1 MGRRFAGF
9 ELGMNLRRNSPN
21 SSILECQFNSQMLM
35 CVIRFLTCQISLLAM
50 AHAAANPSAPPEVA
64 RPLPMTAVRLTGGP
78 LKQAQD
84 LDAKYL
90 LSLEVDRL
98 VAGYRL
104 RAGLEA
110 KAKGYGGWDSVEGKQ
125 LTGHIAGHY
134 LSAVSLMFA
143 ATGDVRFQQRADQLV
158 AQFKEVQDKR
168 GTGYLG
174 ALTDAKGQD
183 AAVIFEQEVAAGK
196 IHSGGFDLNG
206 MWSPYYVLH
215 KTYAGLRDA
224 YRFAGS
230 KTALELEVKFAAWA
244 ERIFAKLDATQIQT
258 ILNTEFGG
266 MNEVMVDLYVDTGDS
281 RWLELSRKFEHHLV
295 TDGLKQQ
302 KDVLPGKHGNTQIPK
317 LLGSME
323 RYAATGDAADLTAAS
338 FFWERVAHH
347 HSYATGGDGKDEY
360 FGEPDHFD
368 ERIDGRTA
376 ESCNVYNMLKLTR
389 RLFAYG
395 PSAAYG
401 DFQERALFNHVLG
414 SIDPKN
420 GSTCYMVP
428 VGRGVEREY
437 SDMLGSFTCCVG
449 SGMES
454 HALHGDGIY
463 YENGDK
469 LWINLYAPSTATW
482 QVAGVKLEMSTEFP
496 MGETASLRLKLAA
509 PKEFT
514 LALRKPWWIQD
525 GFTIKI
531 NGLVPVGQS
540 SADQPANTGCFVE
553 FRRTWHDGDTVE
565 IELPKSL
572 HLEPLPDNP
581 NRVAILWGPLVLAGK
596 IGGVVPGKHAD
607 DLKSIPVLV
616 AAGRPIDEWLK
627 PVAGQP
633 GVFRSEG
640 VGRESEVELLPF
652 YQLHRHRYAAYWDL
666 YTPESWKEKSDEIAR
681 QRQRQL
687 KLEAATVAF
696 VQPGEMQPERDFHQ
710 QGEDTA
716 PERVMGRACRR
727 GSKWFSFDIPVD
739 ATKPMAVVATYTR
752 DEWRRRT
759 FDILIDGVKIA
770 EQVIEQRGP
779 QQFFDVQYALPPELV
794 KDKTKVTLRFQ
805 ATAGNEIGAVFGLRM
820 IRAEA
825 MPAILQISP
834 PENDFFSKQLDFHGI
849 PIKAHKVVSDA
860 ALQEAYQRLNM
871 LMEHQPTVLANLVR
885 AGAQLH
891 IIGKQQVTSDLP
903 EHRHMKGQKIESY
916 GGLTVDE
923 RTRGL
928 GGLLTSCGEENLLRL
943 ENDHYRGRDICVHEF
958 AHNIRNAGM
967 TADVRKR
974 FDEQRERSLKN
985 KLWVGSY
992 AGSNPDE
999 FFAEL
1004 TMWYFGTFGDM
1015 GMQGPKPENGKEGLR
1030 KYDPE
1035 AFALF
1040 DDFYSGRIKIDE
1052 LKEGAGRRRHE

>member
-1 MGRRFAGF
+1 MSVKR
-9 ELGMNLRRNSPN
+9 L
-21 SSILECQFNSQMLM
+21 
-35 CVIRFLTCQISLLAM
+35 LTCQMTLLAI
-50 AHAAANPSAPPEVA
+50 AHAAPNPAAPPAVA
-64 RPLPMTAVRLTGGP
+64 RALPLTAVRLTGGP

-104 RAGLEA
+104 RAGLET

-134 LSAVSLMFA
+134 LSAVSLMYA
-143 ATGDVRFQQRADQLV
+143 ATGDDRFKQRADQLV

-168 GTGYLG
+168 GNGYLG
-174 ALTDAKGQD
+174 ALTDAQGRD
-183 AAVIFEQEVAAGK
+183 AAGIFEQDVAAGK

-206 MWSPYYVLH
+206 MWSPFYVLH

-224 YRFAGS
+224 YRYAGS

-244 ERIFAKLDATQIQT
+244 ERVFAKLDAAQVQT

-266 MNEVMVDLYVDTGDS
+266 MNEVMVDLYVDTGDA
-281 RWLELSRKFEHHLV
+281 RWLELSHKFEHHAV

-302 KDVLPGKHGNTQIPK
+302 KDNLAGKHGNTQIPK

-323 RYAATGDAADLTAAS
+323 RYAATGDAEDLTAAT

-360 FGEPDHFD
+360 FGEADHFN

-389 RLFAYG
+389 RLFTFA
-395 PSAAYG
+395 PSAAYA

-414 SIDPKN
+414 SIDPQN

-463 YENGDK
+463 HENGDK
-469 LWINLYAPSTATW
+469 LWVNLYAPSTATW
-482 QVAGVKLEMSTEFP
+482 RAAGVALEMKTDFP
-496 MGETASLRLKLAA
+496 LGESASLRLKLAA
-509 PKEFT
+509 AREFT
-514 LALRKPWWIQD
+514 LALRRPWWAGA
-525 GFTIKI
+525 GFAVKI
-531 NGLVPVGQS
+531 NGLAVAGQS
-540 SADQPANTGCFVE
+540 PAVVPANTGCFVE

-565 IELPKSL
+565 IALPKAL
-572 HLEPLPDNP
+572 HIEPLPDNP

-596 IGGVVPGKHAD
+596 IGGSSGHPNAHSGHAE
-607 DLKSIPVLV
+607 DLKAIPVLV
-616 AAGRPIDEWLK
+616 AAGRPVDEWLK
-627 PVAGQP
+627 PVAGQA
-633 GVFRSEG
+633 GMFRSAG
-640 VGRESEVELLPF
+640 VGRDSEVELMPF
-652 YQLHRHRYAAYWDL
+652 YQLQRHRYAAYWDL
-666 YTPESWKEKSDEIAR
+666 FTPASWQEKSDEIAR
-681 QRQRQL
+681 QRERQL

-716 PERVMGRACRR
+716 PDRVMGRACRR
-727 GSKWFSFDIPVD
+727 GSKWFSFDVPVE
-739 ATKPMAVVATYTR
+739 AAKPMVLVVTYTR
-752 DEWRRRT
+752 DEWRKRT
-759 FDILIDGVKIA
+759 FDILLDGNKVA
-770 EQVIEQRGP
+770 NQVIEPRGP
-779 QQFFDVQYALPPELV
+779 QQFFDVEYPLPAAAL
-794 KDKTKVTLRFQ
+794 KDKSKVTVRFQ
-805 ATAGNEIGAVFGLRM
+805 ATGGNEIAAVFGLRM
-820 IRAEA
+820 IRREA
-825 MPAILQISP
+825 MPAIQHISP
-834 PENDFFSKQLDFHGI
+834 PEQGFFSKQLDYHGI
-849 PIKAHKVVSDA
+849 PIKAHEVVSDA
-860 ALQEAYQRLNM
+860 ALGEAYHRLDT
-871 LMEHQPTVLANLVR
+871 LMEHQPVVLANLVR

-891 IIGKQQVTSDLP
+891 IIGKDQVTSDLP
-903 EHRHMKGQKIESY
+903 EHRHMKGEKIDSY
-916 GGLTVDE
+916 GGQTVDE

-943 ENDHYRGRDICVHEF
+943 DKDHYRGRDICIHEF

-967 TADVRKR
+967 TAEVRKR

-985 KLWVGSY
+985 NLWVQSY

-1015 GMQGPKPENGKEGLR
+1015 GMKGPKPENGKDGLK

-1040 DDFYSGRIKIDE
+1040 DDFYSGRIKIE
-1052 LKEGAGRRRHE
+1052 ALAASAGRRRHE